1 MLYSTVRVW
10 VKYHCLFYIFY
21 NYHPVYT
28 AGPFLVCILGVYG
41 DVKYFATQPSEPGGK
56 RLSEEKKKVVK
67 AKGADDGV
75 EVK

>member
-1 MLYSTVRVW
+1 VW
-10 VKYHCLFYIFY
+10 VKNHCFICYHC
-21 NYHPVYT
+21 YHPYA